1 MRMHKGLNQKGV
13 TLVEIILVIAIIGI
27 LASTSVMLIG
37 HLRYAD
43 TEKAVKAVDSSL
55 DKLQVQTMSKADTPY
70 LYIYHLS
77 DGCYMKIMNDD
88 VTSFDSSKFDKK
100 GVKLSNNRV
109 DIYKESKSGTKVD
122 GNNFIKV
129 VYKKSAAF
137 DTDTGKTNVTNIVI
151 DGVGTYTVRLIGE
164 TGKHF
169 IVK

>member
-109 DIYKESKSGTKVD
+109 DIYMESKSGTKVV